1 MLFTFVSLGQQLR
14 LIEEKVLEQL
24 AEQIKLHSES
34 LISDLERA
42 SAEVKTDPQD
52 LNNFS
57 KYASLV

>member
-42 SAEVKTDPQD
+42 SAEVKTDLQD